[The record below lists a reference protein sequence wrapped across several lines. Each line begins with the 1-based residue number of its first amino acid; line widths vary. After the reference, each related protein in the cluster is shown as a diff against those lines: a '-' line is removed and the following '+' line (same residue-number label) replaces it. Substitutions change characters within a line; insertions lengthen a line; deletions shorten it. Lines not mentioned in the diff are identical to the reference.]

1 MRYLT
6 AATTLVIQVL
16 KNVERK
22 HLNLV
27 AAGLAY
33 YFIMSL
39 FPGLV
44 LVAAVAAYLPLP
56 QGVKSVTTFLGYVMP
71 PQAASLFAQ
80 VLGSIRTHR
89 AGLLSFGIIVLLW
102 LSSKGVK
109 AIIAG
114 LDLVYEVRTPRRV
127 WTNRVLAFGL
137 TFGVGILLLLAV
149 MVMVAGPALKPFL
162 LKAVPEHSLFFSVW
176 PYLQWLP
183 AAIFIFAAIELLY
196 LLAPNMPVR
205 QRVTVPG
212 ALVVAA
218 TWLALSWGLG
228 FYFQRFGEAKLV
240 RFYEFLATPVAV
252 MIWLYWSAFA
262 ILLGAEINASL
273 QAYKNAKAGAP
284 AEVLQPR
291 KMDAA

>member
-6 AATTLVIQVL
+6 DATTFVIQVL

-44 LVAAVAAYLPLP
+44 LLAGVAAYLPLT
-56 QGVKSVTTFLGYVMP
+56 QGVQSVTTFVGYVMP
-71 PQAASLFAQ
+71 PQAASMFAQ

-114 LDLVYEVRTPRRV
+114 LDMVYEVRTPRRV
-127 WTNRVLAFGL
+127 WTNRALAFGL
-137 TFGVGILLLLAV
+137 TFGVGVLLLLAV

-262 ILLGAEINASL
+262 ILVGAEINASL
-273 QAYKNAKAGAP
+273 QAYKNAKAAAP

-291 KMDAA
+291 KDAA

>member
-6 AATTLVIQVL
+6 DATTFVIQIL

-44 LVAAVAAYLPLP
+44 LLAGVAAYLPLP
-56 QGVKSVTTFLGYVMP
+56 QGEQSVTTFLGYVMP

-102 LSSKGVK
+102 LTSKGVK

-149 MVMVAGPALKPFL
+149 MVMVVGPALKPFL

-196 LLAPNMPVR
+196 LLAPNLPVR

-228 FYFQRFGEAKLV
+228 FYFQRFGEEKLV

-262 ILLGAEINASL
+262 ILVGAEINASL
-273 QAYKNAKAGAP
+273 QAYKNAKAAAP

-291 KMDAA
+291 KDAA